1 MTIATDE
8 FPSRSP
14 EAVATTA
21 EWENLVEQLTECGQ
35 TDERLRLVV
44 LFGSVVSGR
53 ANRLSDVDLAV
64 MESQPLSADRKM
76 ELIERFALVA
86 NRPVDLVDLR
96 TAHGPLRR
104 EVLTHGRKLLCR
116 DVGLYADL
124 LRRML
129 FDDADFQPLIRA
141 LHARRLQ
148 QWIGT

>member
-148 QWIGT
+148 QGIGT

>member
-1 MTIATDE
+1 MVLAAGTSS
-8 FPSRSP
+8 PRSGN
-14 EAVATTA
+14 AVSPAA
-21 EWENLVEQLTECGQ
+21 PCEELAQRLTECGQ